1 MFTKIYIYIIEYNY
15 IFGRMA
21 NNFSNNKVYY
31 ELIFSFIVVYYIF
44 LIIQYNK
51 HKFEPRK

>member
-1 MFTKIYIYIIEYNY
+1 
-15 IFGRMA
+15 MA

-44 LIIQYNK
+44 LNIQYNK